1 VIALRFM
8 KATSWKLEFWA
19 AERDAYSTFDKIQ
32 LIMSHRLTKEF
43 LIVQLCRL
51 ERVTV
56 LPSPPRVL
64 LLACDSSMT
73 PDFSVFSIRD
83 KYSSDFSL
91 L

>member
-1 VIALRFM
+1 
-8 KATSWKLEFWA
+8 
-19 AERDAYSTFDKIQ
+19 
-32 LIMSHRLTKEF
+32 
-43 LIVQLCRL
+43 
-51 ERVTV
+51 VTV